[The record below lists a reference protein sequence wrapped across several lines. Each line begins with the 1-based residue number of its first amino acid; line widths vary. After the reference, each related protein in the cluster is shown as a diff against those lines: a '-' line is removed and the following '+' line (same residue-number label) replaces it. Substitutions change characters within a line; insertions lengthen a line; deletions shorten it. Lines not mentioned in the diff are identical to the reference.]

1 MSTEPLD
8 DDTFTV
14 RILWATDGMLA
25 PIISISLPKDMC
37 KQERAT
43 MLDAIGDTARERKG
57 SHKVDVFTACGVED
71 HVSIT
76 KGPMHISAMSVRKNG
91 TPRPPP
97 LIKWLLKELPRT
109 GFLPPASRLR
119 FEVSWLAPRSKYPGE
134 PRTCSAH
141 GDFEPCQECKR
152 IRDRREP

>member
-8 DDTFTV
+8 DDTFPV

-57 SHKVDVFTACGVED
+57 SHKVEVFTACGVED

-119 FEVSWLAPRSKYPGE
+119 FEVSWLAPRSRLPVVD
-134 PRTCSAH
+134 SS
-141 GDFEPCQECKR
+141 CQ
-152 IRDRREP
+152 P